1 MRCVF
6 FVLFGLWFLE
16 NFHEFWG
23 TPQQKTASVEV
34 YHKLGNIGFLA
45 FSGAAGFAEMKPY
58 FEEAAEPDF
67 FLSC

>member
-1 MRCVF
+1 MRVFCV
-6 FVLFGLWFLE
+6 VWAVVSW
-16 NFHEFWG
+16 EFSWILG
-23 TPQQKTASVEV
+23 DPKKTASVEV

-67 FLSC
+67 FS